1 MRVHQNVQDG
11 YLYSLKWVQERV
23 GDPVVI
29 YALAQAHMGKT
40 IRHADRM
47 DFVTLSPEALRR
59 LAISPVDP
67 ATGASGVD
75 E

>member
-11 YLYSLKWVQERV
+11 YLYTLKWVQERV

-29 YALAQAHMGKT
+29 YALGQGHMGKT

-59 LAISPVDP
+59 PAISPV
-67 ATGASGVD
+67 AGSTGASGMD